1 MNKSF
6 IETVRAI
13 SACAENVPLCE
24 KSSFRIGGAARLC
37 AFPKCEAEL
46 VSLAAAAREKDVAF
60 EVLGNMTNV
69 LAPDSGY
76 DGLLIFTTSMC
87 DMRFDGST
95 VTAECGTPITPLAF
109 SAGKKGLS
117 GLEFAYG
124 IPGTVGGAIFMNAG
138 AYGGEMK
145 DVVASVRSFS
155 KTSGEIREYSS
166 EECGFRYRG
175 SRFREGGEIIISA
188 AMVLAPGDPDEIGAV
203 MKKNMD
209 ARKEKQP
216 LDRPSAGSTFKR
228 PEGYF
233 AGKLIEDA
241 GLKGYRIGG
250 AAVSEKHAG
259 FVVNEGGATER
270 DVSALVEYIKKKV
283 FENSGVT
290 LEEEIIHLGRG

>member
-1 MNKSF
+1 MDKGF
-6 IETVRAI
+6 IGAARSI
-13 SACAENVPLCE
+13 CPCAENVPLCE

-37 AFPKCEAEL
+37 AFPKSEDEL
-46 VSLAAAAREKDVAF
+46 MTLAAAARGEGVRYA
-60 EVLGNMTNV
+60 VLGNMTNV
-69 LAPDSGY
+69 LAPDDGY
-76 DGLLIFTTSMC
+76 DGLIIFTTSLC
-87 DMRFDGST
+87 DVRFDGDT
-95 VTAECGTPITPLAF
+95 VTAESGAPITSLAF
-109 SAGKKGLS
+109 SAGKRCLS

-145 DVVASVRSFS
+145 SVVRSVRAYSA
-155 KTSGEIREYSS
+155 TDGRVREYTA
-166 EECGFRYRG
+166 EECEFGYRE
-175 SRFREGGEIIISA
+175 SRFRRGGEIILSA
-188 AMVLAPGDPDEIGAV
+188 EMTLVPGNADEIGAV
-203 MKKNMD
+203 MRKNMD

-259 FVVNEGGATER
+259 FIVNEGGATER
-270 DVSALVEYIKKKV
+270 DVSALTEYIKAKV
-283 FENSGVT
+283 YENSGVK
-290 LEEEIIHLGRG
+290 LEEEIIHLGRE